1 MKRLFTTILSISILT
16 IALLTTVLLP
26 ARADYKV
33 HSVKGEVNV
42 VRDGKSVPLTK
53 EMTLQGKE
61 LLEIKPGAQLEIL
74 NTADSRIYV
83 CAKPGKKSVTGCIIT
98 AKAKAADNFGN
109 VNSRL
114 NLSGGKS
121 KKDVHTE
128 AGRVTRDIRMVECC
142 DTTVCDTIICDTA
155 VCDTSICEAEVVVS
169 DSAAISEQE

>member
-1 MKRLFTTILSISILT
+1 M
-16 IALLTTVLLP
+16 
-26 ARADYKV
+26 

-98 AKAKAADNFGN
+98 AKAKAAWPTVPRSQNRNNIKTSTYEKDLTFSSHDGIADI
-109 VNSRL
+109 
-114 NLSGGKS
+114 GG
-121 KKDVHTE
+121 
-128 AGRVTRDIRMVECC
+128 GRPGIRHHPH
-142 DTTVCDTIICDTA
+142 
-155 VCDTSICEAEVVVS
+155 
-169 DSAAISEQE
+169 